1 MHVCM
6 KVIIHIYLVPEVKNV
21 VPEKKPRQR
30 KQQSVT
36 SNPTAD
42 LKLLPLISD
51 LPILPSVSN
60 VGETIDIDSQSSIKS
75 ISSVSSTQ
83 SLSTP
88 DFILKPRQ
96 YEIVLC
102 IDNRE
107 FYGRG
112 YV

>member
-1 MHVCM
+1 M
-6 KVIIHIYLVPEVKNV
+6 KVIIHVYLVPEVKNV

-60 VGETIDIDSQSSIKS
+60 VGETNITQVKITILL
-75 ISSVSSTQ
+75 VSY
-83 SLSTP
+83 L
-88 DFILKPRQ
+88 I
-96 YEIVLC
+96 
-102 IDNRE
+102 
-107 FYGRG
+107 
-112 YV
+112 